1 MPVLA
6 ESVLPRAPRLVP
18 GRESGEHPGDD
29 GRVPSPSSVVRER
42 AELRLPRTPHRR
54 MPRRA
59 RGLHPAR
66 AARRGGLR
74 GMLRRGVLLERRLDG
89 ADVRPHPGPLRGD
102 ADVRLLP
109 RGPSRSRTPRLR
121 RARGAHRRG
130 ASPPCAGRSRAM
142 SYSMGSSH
150 RPVCASHWSGAQQS
164 ALLAHAVHVP
174 PLQAGVVPA
183 QSSQVLHGPPG
194 RVHPGSWRTDVS

>member
-1 MPVLA
+1 MPVFA

-18 GRESGEHPGDD
+18 GRESDERPRDD
-29 GRVPSPSSVVRER
+29 GRVPSFSRILRER
-42 AELRLPRTPHRR
+42 AELRLPRPPHRR

-59 RGLHPAR
+59 RRLHPAR

-89 ADVRPHPGPLRGD
+89 ADVRPHSRPLRGD
-102 ADVRLLP
+102 ADVRLFS
-109 RGPSRSRTPRLR
+109 RGPSRPRTPRVR
-121 RARGAHRRG
+121 RARGPHRRG
-130 ASPPCAGRSRAM
+130 ASPPCAGRARAM

-164 ALLAHAVHVP
+164 ALVTHAVHVP

-183 QSSQVLHGPPG
+183 QSSQLLHGPPG
-194 RVHPGSWRTDVS
+194 RVHPGS